1 MQESSTVVT
10 NETSITPESKQTK
23 GTQYLLLGLIFAG
36 IFYAYFIQPAEGQ
49 GTSKNPKSV
58 MRWMV
63 GHWEEVSN
71 YSHGPLIPLISAGL
85 IFRRSRRF
93 LHLWN
98 TNKNF
103 QTLCYV
109 VGAIVGIGLAWDS
122 LPKPFMHFVMGLLDR
137 VGIQKYDY
145 ISYTLFIPLFASL
158 GFYLSEQIPAKSSK
172 WGLFLTLFGVFVYW
186 IGIKSAQTHTVV
198 MSFIILLYG
207 VPLYVFGREA
217 SRWLVF
223 PISFLFLM
231 VPLNFLDRITV
242 PLANFVTMCAAGIC
256 NTIGVEVVYR
266 GTAIMSAK
274 GAFQFEIAE
283 ACSGIRSLV
292 ALGMVTAVYAYLTEN
307 VQWKRWAIFFASLPL
322 AVLGNI
328 ARVTTIMLVAQA
340 FGQNVAGGLYHD
352 YSSFIFFPVAL
363 LGMLVFAAMLN
374 LNYPLIWKRLTSSSS
389 NHSPPPSATT
399 ESPV

>member
-1 MQESSTVVT
+1 MKESSTVAT
-10 NETSITPESKQTK
+10 KETSTIPESKQTK
-23 GTQYLLLGLIFAG
+23 GTQYLLLGLIFVA

-85 IFRRSRRF
+85 IFRRSKRF
-93 LHLWN
+93 LHLWDA
-98 TNKNF
+98 NKNF
-103 QTLCYV
+103 QRMCYV
-109 VGAIVGIGLAWDS
+109 VGALVGIGLAWES
-122 LPKPFMHFVMGLLDR
+122 LPKPIIHFVMGLLDR

-158 GFYLSEQIPAKSSK
+158 GFYLSEQTPSSPSK
-172 WGLFLTLFGVFVYW
+172 WGLWLTLFGVFVYW

-207 VPLYVFGREA
+207 VPLYVFGRDA

-223 PISFLFLM
+223 PIAFLFLM

-242 PLANFVTMCAAGIC
+242 PLANFVTLCAAAIC
-256 NTIGVEVVYR
+256 NTIGVEVVCR
-266 GTAIMSAK
+266 GTEIKSAK

-307 VQWKRWAIFFASLPL
+307 VQWKRWAIFCASIPL
-322 AVLGNI
+322 AVLGNV

-340 FGQNVAGGLYHD
+340 FGQGVAGGLYHD

-374 LNYPLIWKRLTSSSS
+374 LNYALIWKRLTSSSS
-389 NHSPPPSATT
+389 NNSPPPSATT
-399 ESPV
+399 ETPV